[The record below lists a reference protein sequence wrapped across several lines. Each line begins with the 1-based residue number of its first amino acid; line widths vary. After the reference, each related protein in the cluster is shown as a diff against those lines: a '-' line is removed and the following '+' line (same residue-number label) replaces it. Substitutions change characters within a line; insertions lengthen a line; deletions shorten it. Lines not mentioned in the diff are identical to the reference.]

1 MAGAPSRAWDRSL
14 AGRSLPDLGRAIGS
28 LRRALK
34 LYARGERDRA
44 RRLLTD
50 SAILLRVPAPDL
62 PRLDQALAL
71 RGPPS
76 RPTRPLAAAADVI
89 VPVYNSSEHLRR
101 LLATLFERTD
111 ERHRILLADDGSTE
125 PAVARLLAAAAARP
139 NVRLVGTAA
148 NRGFIATV
156 NAAMAETTG
165 DAVVLNS
172 DTEVPPGWLD
182 RLLQPIEQ
190 DATVASTTPFSN
202 AAQIFSVPVPDRD
215 HALPPDLDVAAVDA
229 AFARLRP
236 DPGSEL
242 EAPTAIG
249 FCMGISRRAWQAVG
263 PFDAE
268 AFGRGYCEETDWCL
282 RARAAGWS
290 NRLVPNLFVFHTHG
304 GSFADRERKALLER
318 NLATLHRRWPDYYR
332 RLADFRRRD
341 PWRCYRS
348 AALLA
353 LAAEAGGV
361 SGTIELRRVAG
372 RTILE
377 ARRGQWHARLLA
389 SEADSRDAVLRALD
403 AGADS
408 PG

>member
-1 MAGAPSRAWDRSL
+1 MAEAPPKAWDRSL

-34 LYARGERDRA
+34 LYARGEPDHA

-50 SAILLRVPAPDL
+50 SAVLLGVPAPDPPGL
-62 PRLDQALAL
+62 GQALKLVA
-71 RGPPS
+71 RSS
-76 RPTRPLAAAADVI
+76 RPPRPLVAAADVI
-89 VPVYNSSEHLRR
+89 VPVYNSADSLRR
-101 LLATLFERTD
+101 LLATLFERTG
-111 ERHRILLADDGSTE
+111 ERHRILLADDGSTD
-125 PAVARLLAAAAARP
+125 PAVTHLLSEAKKRP
-139 NVRLVGTAA
+139 NVRLMGSPS

-156 NAAMAETTG
+156 NAAMAATSG

-215 HALPPDLDVAAVDA
+215 HALPAGLDVAAVDA

-236 DPGSEL
+236 DPDAEL

-282 RARAAGWS
+282 RARTAGWS

-332 RLADFRRRD
+332 RLTDFRRRD

-353 LAAEAGGV
+353 LAAEAGTAG
-361 SGTIELRRVAG
+361 GTIELQRLAG

-377 ARRGQWHARLLA
+377 ARRGDWATRLLA
-389 SEADSRDAVLRALD
+389 SEADSRDSVLRAL
-403 AGADS
+403 GAA
-408 PG
+408 PQHHG